1 MLKQVTIYAKK
12 EKFKFDNGEEID
24 SLKLI
29 AKLDNATVVLSPA
42 KTSKDLLKFVVGFED
57 MEYNKEYLI
66 YGVNA
71 K

>member
-29 AKLDNATVVLSPA
+29 AKFDNATITLSPA
-42 KTSKDLLKFVVGFED
+42 KTSKDLLKFVVGFDD
-57 MEYNKEYLI
+57 MEYDKEYLI
-66 YGVNA
+66 YGA
-71 K
+71 KSN